1 MGLYSETN
9 IRDFNAWSGAIG
21 TQDRIIAEG
30 KANAFDNMMDE
41 LYPDGMTDTEYNDI
55 LWFESD
61 WIFETLGIRSESMIE
76 DELNDKKQ
84 ERQDLL
90 DEYEADTED
99 MTDEE
104 KAAYYAENY
113 DTAISDLDE
122 EIKELREELDEALSY
137 YRS

>member
-1 MGLYSETN
+1 
-9 IRDFNAWSGAIG
+9 
-21 TQDRIIAEG
+21 
-30 KANAFDNMMDE
+30 
-41 LYPDGMTDTEYNDI
+41 
-55 LWFESD
+55 
-61 WIFETLGIRSESMIE
+61 MIE
-76 DELNDKKQ
+76 GELNDKKQ

-122 EIKELREELDEALSY
+122 EIKELGEELDEALSY